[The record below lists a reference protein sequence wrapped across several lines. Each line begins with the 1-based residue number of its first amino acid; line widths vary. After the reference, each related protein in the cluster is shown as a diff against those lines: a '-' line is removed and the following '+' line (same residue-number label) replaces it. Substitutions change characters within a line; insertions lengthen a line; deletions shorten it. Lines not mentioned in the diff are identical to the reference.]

1 MVLHSLSHRQRHAG
15 SEEAVAA
22 TRLALGLTA
31 AVGGMAGGIGLMAG
45 QPMGWLAIPAAIVA
59 AGLAARFIPL
69 AAWAG
74 VVLWAGILPEAH
86 AEAMLG
92 PLLMILAC
100 VAIAVGPSQL
110 LALLRRDVGWTAAD
124 RQSDDA
130 WIEET

>member
-22 TRLALGLTA
+22 TRLVLGLTA
-31 AVGGMAGGIGLMAG
+31 AVGGMAGGIGLMSS
-45 QPMGWLAIPAAIVA
+45 QPMGWLTIPAAIVVV
-59 AGLAARFIPL
+59 GLAARFIPL

-100 VAIAVGPSQL
+100 VAIAVGPSRL
-110 LALLRRDVGWTAAD
+110 LALVRKDVGGPAAGEPPGE
-124 RQSDDA
+124 A
-130 WIEET
+130 WIEEA